1 MILGRTRGEIHM
13 TEHEKYLTKSLT
25 RVIELLEKVCD
36 EILKQ
41 GKTINKLNTEIEE
54 KVIKSVRNAMSQ
66 KTLIM
71 VTHKLE
77 ILKYCD
83 KIISIEKNKIKT
95 FNSYKTIKK
104 LIKKSKIR
112 I

>member
-1 MILGRTRGEIHM
+1 
-13 TEHEKYLTKSLT
+13 
-25 RVIELLEKVCD
+25 
-36 EILKQ
+36 
-41 GKTINKLNTEIEE
+41 
-54 KVIKSVRNAMSQ
+54 
-66 KTLIM
+66 LIM

-83 KIISIEKNKIKT
+83 NIISIEKNKIKT

>member
-1 MILGRTRGEIHM
+1 M

-54 KVIKSVRNAMSQ
+54 IKNP
-66 KTLIM
+66 
-71 VTHKLE
+71 
-77 ILKYCD
+77 
-83 KIISIEKNKIKT
+83 KIESMLNMKRGNPFKEGTN
-95 FNSYKTIKK
+95 
-104 LIKKSKIR
+104 
-112 I
+112 